1 MSIENVILWY
11 EKNVNYK
18 ITRIFLNFLVNIGII
33 KNDVDLELLNS
44 FMLEAF
50 GDEYVKEDNFLKIK
64 KNRIPI
70 IDKFK
75 DEPITINKEK
85 TNTKEIQLDKII
97 NTAVKENN
105 KQPRNKFKIEN
116 LGGKKLKLVKL

>member
-18 ITRIFLNFLVNIGII
+18 ITRTFLNFLVNIGII

-50 GDEYVKEDNFLKIK
+50 GNEYVKEDGSFKIK
-64 KNRIPI
+64 KNRIQI

-75 DEPITINKEK
+75 NEPIIVDKCK
-85 TNTKEIQLDKII
+85 TNTGEINLDKII
-97 NTAVKENN
+97 NTTVKDNN
-105 KQPRNKFKIEN
+105 KQARNKFKIEN